1 MKGRSDGDAAR
12 QISMGLKARRA
23 EEAFSVGA
31 DEVTE
36 ARRDFVFVRDL
47 ARTVLMAASG
57 TGTGTYHFSTGR
69 DVAVREL
76 YDAVVRAM
84 QLNHYPE
91 PDIRPFGA
99 DDAPTILLDPSRTF
113 RDFGEVEFTPLDEI
127 VAETVAY
134 YRQHGVQGGYTHL
147 RTEQNS

>member
-1 MKGRSDGDAAR
+1 
-12 QISMGLKARRA
+12 
-23 EEAFSVGA
+23 
-31 DEVTE
+31 
-36 ARRDFVFVRDL
+36 
-47 ARTVLMAASG
+47 MAASG
-57 TGTGTYHFSTGR
+57 TGIGTYHFSTGR

-84 QLNHYPE
+84 QLNHSPE
-91 PDIRPFGA
+91 PDIRPLGA

-147 RTEQNS
+147 RTERNS